1 MSLTLLFQ
9 NEQWVAVDKP
19 AMMLSVRARFA
30 DDPRPVVGV
39 ELEKQL
45 GQRVWPI
52 HRLDYEVSG
61 LMLFA
66 LNAEAHRA
74 GNRLFERR
82 EVQKSYQAF
91 TGLVANPPASRQ
103 VWKRKIL
110 RGKKRSYESPHG
122 EWAETEVEFIE
133 SKTWSEWRLFP
144 KTGKPHQ
151 LRMELALQGFPI
163 VGDQLYGSTLPW
175 PNPGLAL
182 RALSLQFPQKFAE
195 QFQIPEG
202 LSAPK
207 FPH

>member
-1 MSLTLLFQ
+1 MSLVLLFQ
-9 NEQWVAVDKP
+9 NQKLVAVDKP
-19 AMMLSVRARFA
+19 AMVLSVRGRFA

-91 TGLVANPPASRQ
+91 TSLVIHPPASRQ

-163 VGDQLYGSTLPW
+163 VGDQLYGSTLAW

-195 QFQIPEG
+195 QFQIPES